1 MIPDYLIYDELK
13 RRREEAEWEPQPLHL
28 PLYSP
33 EILEAPRYEEDDT
46 TPDSDSDRGVVII
59 DMNHGWDPED

>member
-13 RRREEAEWEPQPLHL
+13 RRREETQWEPEPLHL

-33 EILEAPRYEEDDT
+33 DNYEKSKPET
-46 TPDSDSDRGVVII
+46 DSDKDQTESERGIVII
-59 DMNHGWDPED
+59 DMDYGWSIDD

>member
-13 RRREEAEWEPQPLHL
+13 RRREEAEWEPEPLHL

-33 EILEAPRYEEDDT
+33 EIMEMPRQDDDEAPEDA
-46 TPDSDSDRGVVII
+46 DRGVIII
-59 DMNHGWDPED
+59 DMNHGWEVDEG

>member
-13 RRREEAEWEPQPLHL
+13 RRREEMEWEPEPLHL

-33 EILEAPRYEEDDT
+33 DVVERPELEEESRGDL
-46 TPDSDSDRGVVII
+46 DRGVVII
-59 DMNHGWDPED
+59 DMNYGWEIEE

>member
-13 RRREEAEWEPQPLHL
+13 RRREETQWEPEPLHL

-33 EILEAPRYEEDDT
+33 ENYEKAIPE
-46 TPDSDSDRGVVII
+46 SDKDQTESERGIVII
-59 DMNHGWDPED
+59 DMDYGWSIDD

>member
-13 RRREEAEWEPQPLHL
+13 RRREDTQWEPEPLHL

-33 EILEAPRYEEDDT
+33 DNYEKT
-46 TPDSDSDRGVVII
+46 TPESDKDQTESERGIVII
-59 DMNHGWDPED
+59 DMDYGWSIDD